1 MIIISIIN
9 IIISI
14 IIINIIIIIDV
25 TIMELAVASYYYYHM
40 YRGIPEVSFTGQV
53 WGGRTPC
60 DRWPHTRGILTYVC
74 GHLSHK
80 CSFTSHLWPVND
92 TSGITLYIRW

>member
-14 IIINIIIIIDV
+14 IIITIIIIDV
-25 TIMELAVASYYYYHM
+25 TIMELAVASYYYHM

-53 WGGRTPC
+53 WHGRTSM
-60 DRWPHTRGILTYVC
+60 WQVAAHTCVILTYVC
-74 GHLSHK
+74 GHLSHR
-80 CSFTSHLWPVND
+80 CSVTSHLWPVND
-92 TSGITLYIRW
+92 TSGIPLYIRW